1 MECSSSP
8 TSGTRFSLVGGFIA
22 LTCVQSV
29 RLGASDAMG
38 AGFGLAAAEL
48 MQVCGVAGSSPWLV
62 RLPRAELGVMWFLVP
77 VLLDG
82 PVLAYTYSCVGVF
95 IAA

>member
-1 MECSSSP
+1 MACGGVP
-8 TSGTRFSLVGGFIA
+8 LTLGFVG
-22 LTCVQSV
+22 C
-29 RLGASDAMG
+29 
-38 AGFGLAAAEL
+38 GLAAAEPV
-48 MQVCGVAGSSPWLV
+48 QVCGVAGSSPWLV